1 MRLKLALLISL
12 LLHSLLLYA
21 FFSFVPSYSPENET
35 LVRVS
40 LRSVSFKKERKTHR
54 VKRVKK
60 KAKKR
65 RRIIKKKP
73 KRVVKRVEKKV
84 VKKTEKPKAEKN
96 PKPEPEHVVEERP
109 PEPRQEKHEES
120 RTVARKSEESVPEE
134 AVEEVPPFG
143 MDEGEEEEE
152 EETETNYLEE
162 NLQVIREVVQR
173 YMSYPP
179 IARRMGWEGTVVI
192 SFVLT
197 PEGSIE
203 NERVEKS
210 SGYELLDRNA
220 LRVVRLAS
228 GEFPRPQRSVRVVLP
243 IVYRLEQD

>member
-21 FFSFVPSYSPENET
+21 FFSFVPPYSPGNET

-40 LRSVSFKKERKTHR
+40 LKSVSFKKERKTHR

-73 KRVVKRVEKKV
+73 KRVVKRVKKKV
-84 VKKTEKPKAEKN
+84 VKKTEEPKTEET

-109 PEPRQEKHEES
+109 PESRQEKHEE
-120 RTVARKSEESVPEE
+120 RTVARESEESVPEE
-134 AVEEVPPFG
+134 TVEEVPPFG
-143 MDEGEEEEE
+143 MDEGEEE

-228 GEFPRPQRSVRVVLP
+228 GEFPRPQRDVRVVLP